1 MLTGRRFLCILLA
14 DYLRKFD
21 QATRQKTSQLLLPKL
36 SEALD
41 EQQKTNKINNLSTK
55 LRKECIMENY
65 GVDSAPQWRLAE
77 KFAEKKQ
84 LKVETDIYQTLRAS
98 NAIFEEKI

>member
-1 MLTGRRFLCILLA
+1 
-14 DYLRKFD
+14 
-21 QATRQKTSQLLLPKL
+21 
-36 SEALD
+36 
-41 EQQKTNKINNLSTK
+41 
-55 LRKECIMENY
+55 MENY